1 MKEIK
6 INIPEYDDAI
16 ELVWDDNYKI
26 KTSTPYD
33 TITIEAN
40 RDGLLSLARHLLLL
54 AQEEVPNGSHFHL
67 DEFNSLEDSSVELI
81 IAKNEEK
88 N

>member
-16 ELVWDDNYKI
+16 ELIWDDNFKI
-26 KTSTPYD
+26 KTSIPYD
-33 TITIEAN
+33 MITIEAN
-40 RDGLLSLARHLLLL
+40 REGLLSLARHLLLL

-67 DEFNSLEDSSVELI
+67 DDFNSLENNSVELI
-81 IAKNEEK
+81 ISKND
-88 N
+88 NL

>member
-1 MKEIK
+1 MKELK

-16 ELVWDDNYKI
+16 ELVWDDNFKI
-26 KTSTPYD
+26 KTSTPYN

-54 AQEEVPNGSHFHL
+54 AQKEVPSGSHFHL
-67 DEFNSLEDSSVELI
+67 DEFNSLEDTSVELI
-81 IAKNEEK
+81 ISKNEEL
-88 N
+88 

>member
-16 ELVWDDNYKI
+16 ELIWDDNFKI
-26 KTSTPYD
+26 KTSIPYD

-40 RDGLLSLARHLLLL
+40 REGLLSLARHLLLL
-54 AQEEVPNGSHFHL
+54 AQEEVPNDSHFHL
-67 DEFNSLEDSSVELI
+67 DDFNSLENNSVELI
-81 IAKNEEK
+81 IAKN
-88 N
+88 NNL

>member
-6 INIPEYDDAI
+6 ISIPEYDDAI

-26 KTSTPYD
+26 KTSIPYD

-67 DEFNSLEDSSVELI
+67 DEFNSLEDDSIELI
-81 IAKNEEK
+81 ISKNEK
-88 N
+88 L

>member
-16 ELVWDDNYKI
+16 ELIWDDNFKI
-26 KTSTPYD
+26 KTSIPYD
-33 TITIEAN
+33 KITIEAN
-40 RDGLLSLARHLLLL
+40 REGLLSLARHLLLL

-67 DEFNSLEDSSVELI
+67 DDFNSLENNSVELI
-81 IAKNEEK
+81 IAKN
-88 N
+88 NNL

>member
-26 KTSTPYD
+26 KTSTLYD

-81 IAKNEEK
+81 ISKNEEL
-88 N
+88 

>member
-16 ELVWDDNYKI
+16 KLIWDDNFKI
-26 KTSTPYD
+26 KTSIPYD

-40 RDGLLSLARHLLLL
+40 REGLLSLARHLLLL

-67 DEFNSLEDSSVELI
+67 DDFNSLENNSVELI
-81 IAKNEEK
+81 ISKND
-88 N
+88 NL

>member
-6 INIPEYDDAI
+6 INVPEYDDAI
-16 ELVWDDNYKI
+16 ELVWDKNYKI
-26 KTSTPYD
+26 KTSIPYN

-40 RDGLLSLARHLLLL
+40 RDGLLSLAHHLLLL

-67 DEFNSLEDSSVELI
+67 DEFNSLEDGSVELI
-81 IAKNEEK
+81 ISKNEEL
-88 N
+88 

>member
-54 AQEEVPNGSHFHL
+54 AQEEVPNGSHFHF

-81 IAKNEEK
+81 ISKNEEL
-88 N
+88 

>member
-6 INIPEYDDAI
+6 ISIPEYDDAI

-40 RDGLLSLARHLLLL
+40 RNGLLSLARHLLLL

-81 IAKNEEK
+81 ISKNEEL
-88 N
+88 

>member
-40 RDGLLSLARHLLLL
+40 RDDLLSLARHLLLL
-54 AQEEVPNGSHFHL
+54 AQEEVPSGSHFHL
-67 DEFNSLEDSSVELI
+67 DELI
-81 IAKNEEK
+81 RLKIVPLN
-88 N
+88 

>member
-16 ELVWDDNYKI
+16 KLVWDDNFKI

-54 AQEEVPNGSHFHL
+54 AQEEVPSGSHFHL
-67 DEFNSLEDSSVELI
+67 DEFNSLENSSVELI
-81 IAKNEEK
+81 ISKNEEL
-88 N
+88 

>member
-1 MKEIK
+1 MNEIK

-16 ELVWDDNYKI
+16 ELIWDDNFKI
-26 KTSTPYD
+26 KTSIPYD

-40 RDGLLSLARHLLLL
+40 REGLLSLARHLLLL

-67 DEFNSLEDSSVELI
+67 DDFNSLENNSVELI
-81 IAKNEEK
+81 IAKN
-88 N
+88 NNL

>member
-6 INIPEYDDAI
+6 INIPEYDDAV
-16 ELVWDDNYKI
+16 ELEWNDNYKI
-26 KTSTPYD
+26 KTSLPND
-33 TITIEAN
+33 AITIEAN

-81 IAKNEEK
+81 ISKNEK
-88 N
+88 L

>member
-54 AQEEVPNGSHFHL
+54 AQEEVPSGSHFHL
-67 DEFNSLEDSSVELI
+67 DEFNSLEDDSVELI
-81 IAKNEEK
+81 ISKNV
-88 N
+88 NL

>member
-6 INIPEYDDAI
+6 INVPEYDDAI
-16 ELVWDDNYKI
+16 ELVWDKNYKI
-26 KTSTPYD
+26 KTSTPYN

-54 AQEEVPNGSHFHL
+54 AQEEVPSGSHFHL

-81 IAKNEEK
+81 IAKNEEL
-88 N
+88 

>member
-6 INIPEYDDAI
+6 LNIPEYDDAI
-16 ELVWDDNYKI
+16 ELVWEDNFKI

-40 RDGLLSLARHLLLL
+40 REGLLSLARHLLLL
-54 AQEEVPNGSHFHL
+54 AQKEVPNGSHFHL
-67 DEFNSLEDSSVELI
+67 DEFNSLEDDSVELI
-81 IAKNEEK
+81 ISKNEEL
-88 N
+88 

>member
-67 DEFNSLEDSSVELI
+67 DEINSLEDNSVELI
-81 IAKNEEK
+81 ISKNEEL
-88 N
+88 

>member
-6 INIPEYDDAI
+6 ISIPEYDDAI

-54 AQEEVPNGSHFHL
+54 AQEEVPSGSHFHL
-67 DEFNSLEDSSVELI
+67 DEFNFLEDDSIELI
-81 IAKNEEK
+81 ISKNEK
-88 N
+88 L

>member
-67 DEFNSLEDSSVELI
+67 DEFNSLEDCSVELI
-81 IAKNEEK
+81 ISKNEEL
-88 N
+88 